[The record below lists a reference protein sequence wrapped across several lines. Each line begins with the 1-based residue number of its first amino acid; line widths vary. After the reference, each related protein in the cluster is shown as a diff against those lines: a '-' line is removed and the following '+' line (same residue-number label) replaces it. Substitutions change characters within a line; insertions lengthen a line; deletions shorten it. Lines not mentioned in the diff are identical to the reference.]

1 MVRSPGPCPPDR
13 AAHAV
18 LKKNNRNWDTQNYW
32 YTNVLKQGTLVLSDF
47 DMMGVSFYPFYS
59 ASATLGSLKSS
70 LNNMANAW
78 GKELAV
84 VELNWPTSCP
94 SPKYAFPSDIK
105 SIPFSAAGQATF
117 VTNVAN
123 VVSSV
128 SRGVGLFYW
137 EPAWIHNANLGSSCA
152 DNTMFSQS
160 GQALSSLSVFQR
172 I

>member
-1 MVRSPGPCPPDR
+1 
-13 AAHAV
+13 
-18 LKKNNRNWDTQNYW
+18 
-32 YTNVLKQGTLVLSDF
+32 VLKQGTFVTSDF

-59 ASATLGSLKSS
+59 ASASLASLKSS
-70 LNNMANAW
+70 LTNMANAW

-84 VELNWPTSCP
+84 VETNWPTSCP
-94 SPKYAFPSDIK
+94 KPLYSFPSDVK

-117 VTNVAN
+117 VSNVAS

-128 SRGVGLFYW
+128 NRGVGLFYW
-137 EPAWIHNANLGSSCA
+137 EPAWIHNAGLGSSCA

>member
-1 MVRSPGPCPPDR
+1 
-13 AAHAV
+13 
-18 LKKNNRNWDTQNYW
+18 
-32 YTNVLKQGTLVLSDF
+32 VLKQDTLVSSDF

-59 ASATLGSLKSS
+59 ASATLSALKSS
-70 LNNMANAW
+70 LTNMANTW

-84 VELNWPTSCP
+84 VETNWPTSCP

-105 SIPFSAAGQATF
+105 SIPFSAAGQTTF
-117 VTNVAN
+117 ITDVAS
-123 VVSSV
+123 VVSGV

-160 GQALSSLSVFQR
+160 GQALSSLAVFQR